1 MDGLTPR
8 GLRAINFRFDGL
20 DWLVLSFEPQELE
33 LLGGVT
39 PAETDVVRGVLAGE
53 SNAAIAARRGTSV
66 RTVANQLAALFKK
79 LGVGSRAELVHH
91 VVVGGTPCPRR

>member
-8 GLRAINFRFDGL
+8 GLRAINFRFEAV
-20 DWLVLSFEPQELE
+20 DWLVLSFETQELE

-39 PAETDVVRGVLAGE
+39 PAEADVVRGVLAGE